1 MTRLIA
7 ISSAVF
13 SLLIACSSPLGAQVD
28 TGTITGIVSDTSG
41 AVLPRATVVLKNEG
55 TGEVRNGTTNEHGE
69 FVFTPVQVGKYDIT
83 VDAPGFQS
91 QVRAGLELQVQQRL
105 NVLIPLTVGT
115 STEKVVVTGA
125 EPVLQTEDSSV
136 GQVIDTQLVSQ
147 LPLNGR
153 NVYQLITLTPGVAID
168 PAGRAAISGQ
178 TSQNQY
184 YALDG
189 ADNNNY
195 QGGFASGQAYAVS
208 PSPDAIEEFK
218 VQSNNYS
225 AEFGQSAGGI
235 VNVITKSG
243 TNKFHGSLYEFFR
256 NNNLDGR
263 NFFAQSR
270 PRYQQNQFGG
280 SLGGPVII
288 PKVFNGRDKV
298 FFFADDEQFLSNKG
312 TTENVTLPSAAWRTG
327 DLSSQLTGQTYTD
340 PCTGATYDDGQLFDP
355 TTTRLVNCVNGG
367 TGYVRNPIAYGGQAN
382 VLNPASISP
391 VALATLAII
400 PKPNAGT
407 FNYIS
412 NPINKLNYNRGDL
425 RIDYQIREQDHMF
438 ARYSI
443 TAQPSTGVPNFPGP
457 ASQGTHVNQSQQGIT
472 VAETHVFSQ
481 TLVNEAR
488 FGWSRNITNSN
499 LQGTALNASTLGYG
513 GIPYQAGVLGGLP
526 TITFSDVGGFGAS
539 GYQPALY
546 DARDEHISDTLSM
559 IRGQHAFKFGGSIN
573 HYNWFQFQSPDGM
586 GAYTFSG
593 AQTSSLTASGL
604 SGASTGSGFAQFLFG
619 LPDVSGLSNSI
630 LGNNIRTTGAVFVQD
645 DWKVTP
651 KLTVNLG
658 MRWEFGTAL
667 SEAQNRV
674 AGIDLTNGKFEI
686 PKSRE
691 ALAPT
696 LPAGIP
702 VEYVNSNTLM
712 EPTQRNFGPRVGLA
726 YQLDRKTVIRAAG
739 GIFYANPFV
748 AGTAG
753 YPLNAPFAV
762 TSAVDTPATGPYDP
776 STGQPVVSVTNIAT
790 GFPSDFLQHYSGST
804 VQLFLSLPKPKMPTT
819 NNWNMAVQREFFGGT
834 TLEVAYAGS
843 TSAHVIAGVDVNQPY
858 PTADSNSPPTSR
870 RPYPNLG
877 NLLLDGSIANGN
889 YNSLQAKLQKQ
900 YSKGLTLLAVY
911 TWSHSLDNAPSQ
923 GTLGTGGASGD
934 YYDFYRN
941 ARDLSAD
948 RGNSFFDIRHRF
960 VFSYLYD
967 LPFGREQKFG
977 KTWAGWLNEALGGW
991 QIGGITQFQTGF
1003 HYTAISYNDP
1013 ANSSIYDYF
1022 GGAFPDLIGNPKDF
1036 SYGQDQQ
1043 AAEGCPTGHQSL
1055 QCFVNPAAFAY
1066 PAPGNFGNEG
1076 RNVLVGPDYFTW
1088 DFSTFKQ
1095 FPIREQTHLEFR
1107 GEFFNFTN
1115 HSNFALPNNVF
1126 GDTNFGQIT
1135 ATNSNPRDIQLAL
1148 RLVF

>member
-1 MTRLIA
+1 MRRLIA
-7 ISSAVF
+7 NFSAALA
-13 SLLIACSSPLGAQVD
+13 LLIACCQPLCAQVD
-28 TGTITGIVSDTSG
+28 TGTITGIISDATG
-41 AVLPRATVVLKNEG
+41 AVLPGATVVLTNDG
-55 TGEVRNGTTNEHGE
+55 TGEVRNGTADAHGE
-69 FVFTPVQVGKYDIT
+69 FVFTPVQVGKYELTIN
-83 VDAPGFQS
+83 APGFQT

-105 NVLIPLTVGT
+105 NVLVPMTIGA
-115 STEKVVVTGA
+115 STQKVVVTSS

-136 GQVIDTQLVSQ
+136 GQVIDTHLVSQ

-243 TNKFHGSLYEFFR
+243 TNTVHGSLYEFFR

-263 NFFAQSR
+263 NFFSQTR

-280 SLGGPVII
+280 SLGGPVVI
-288 PKVFNGRDKV
+288 PKIFNGRDKL
-298 FFFADDEQFLSNKG
+298 FFFADDEGFLSNKG

-340 PCTGATYDDGQLFDP
+340 PCTGLIYDDGQLFDP
-355 TTTRLVNCVNGG
+355 TSTRLANCVSGG
-367 TGYVRNPIAYGGQAN
+367 TGYVRNPIMYNGQAN
-382 VLNPASISP
+382 VLNPGLISP
-391 VALATLAII
+391 VATSTLAIV
-400 PKPNAGT
+400 PVPNSGT

-425 RIDYQIREQDHMF
+425 RIDFQLGEHDHMF
-438 ARYSI
+438 GRYSI

-472 VAETHVFSQ
+472 VAETHIFSQ
-481 TLVNEAR
+481 TVVNEAR

-499 LQGTALNASTLGYG
+499 LQGTALNAGTLGYG
-513 GIPYQAGVLGGLP
+513 GVPYQAGVLGGLP
-526 TITFSDVGGFGAS
+526 TINFSDIGGFGAS

-559 IRGQHAFKFGGSIN
+559 VRGQHTFKIGGSVN

-586 GAYTFSG
+586 GAYTFTG
-593 AQTSSLTASGL
+593 ALTGSLTASSL
-604 SGASTGSGFAQFLFG
+604 SNASPGSGFAQFLYG
-619 LPDVSGLSNSI
+619 IPSVSSLSNSI

-645 DWKVTP
+645 DWKATP
-651 KLTVNLG
+651 KLTVNIG

-674 AGIDLTNGKFEI
+674 AGIDLNNGDFEI
-686 PKSRE
+686 PKSRQS
-691 ALAPT
+691 LAPT

-712 EPTQRNFGPRVGLA
+712 EPTQRNFGPRIGFA
-726 YQLDRKTVIRAAG
+726 YQLDRKTVLRAAG

-762 TSAVDTPATGPYDP
+762 TSAVDTPSTGPYDP
-776 STGQPVVSVTNIAT
+776 STGQPVVSVTSIAT
-790 GFPSDFLQHYSGST
+790 GFPNDFLQHYNSST
-804 VQLFLSLPKPKMPTT
+804 VQLFLSLP
-819 NNWNMAVQREFFGGT
+819 
-834 TLEVAYAGS
+834 
-843 TSAHVIAGVDVNQPY
+843 
-858 PTADSNSPPTSR
+858 
-870 RPYPNLG
+870 
-877 NLLLDGSIANGN
+877 N
-889 YNSLQAKLQKQ
+889 Y
-900 YSKGLTLLAVY
+900 
-911 TWSHSLDNAPSQ
+911 
-923 GTLGTGGASGD
+923 
-934 YYDFYRN
+934 
-941 ARDLSAD
+941 
-948 RGNSFFDIRHRF
+948 
-960 VFSYLYD
+960 
-967 LPFGREQKFG
+967 E
-977 KTWAGWLNEALGGW
+977 
-991 QIGGITQFQTGF
+991 
-1003 HYTAISYNDP
+1003 
-1013 ANSSIYDYF
+1013 
-1022 GGAFPDLIGNPKDF
+1022 
-1036 SYGQDQQ
+1036 
-1043 AAEGCPTGHQSL
+1043 
-1055 QCFVNPAAFAY
+1055 
-1066 PAPGNFGNEG
+1066 
-1076 RNVLVGPDYFTW
+1076 
-1088 DFSTFKQ
+1088 
-1095 FPIREQTHLEFR
+1095 
-1107 GEFFNFTN
+1107 
-1115 HSNFALPNNVF
+1115 
-1126 GDTNFGQIT
+1126 
-1135 ATNSNPRDIQLAL
+1135 
-1148 RLVF
+1148 

>member
-270 PRYQQNQFGG
+270 PRYQQNQFGV

-412 NPINKLNYNRGDL
+412 TSSTTTVATCASTIKSAS
-425 RIDYQIREQDHMF
+425 RITCSRV
-438 ARYSI
+438 
-443 TAQPSTGVPNFPGP
+443 TASQPSPRQVSPT
-457 ASQGTHVNQSQQGIT
+457 S
-472 VAETHVFSQ
+472 
-481 TLVNEAR
+481 
-488 FGWSRNITNSN
+488 
-499 LQGTALNASTLGYG
+499 LG
-513 GIPYQAGVLGGLP
+513 
-526 TITFSDVGGFGAS
+526 
-539 GYQPALY
+539 QPA
-546 DARDEHISDTLSM
+546 
-559 IRGQHAFKFGGSIN
+559 
-573 HYNWFQFQSPDGM
+573 
-586 GAYTFSG
+586 
-593 AQTSSLTASGL
+593 
-604 SGASTGSGFAQFLFG
+604 
-619 LPDVSGLSNSI
+619 
-630 LGNNIRTTGAVFVQD
+630 
-645 DWKVTP
+645 
-651 KLTVNLG
+651 
-658 MRWEFGTAL
+658 
-667 SEAQNRV
+667 RV
-674 AGIDLTNGKFEI
+674 
-686 PKSRE
+686 P
-691 ALAPT
+691 
-696 LPAGIP
+696 
-702 VEYVNSNTLM
+702 M
-712 EPTQRNFGPRVGLA
+712 
-726 YQLDRKTVIRAAG
+726 
-739 GIFYANPFV
+739 
-748 AGTAG
+748 
-753 YPLNAPFAV
+753 
-762 TSAVDTPATGPYDP
+762 
-776 STGQPVVSVTNIAT
+776 
-790 GFPSDFLQHYSGST
+790 
-804 VQLFLSLPKPKMPTT
+804 
-819 NNWNMAVQREFFGGT
+819 
-834 TLEVAYAGS
+834 
-843 TSAHVIAGVDVNQPY
+843 
-858 PTADSNSPPTSR
+858 
-870 RPYPNLG
+870 
-877 NLLLDGSIANGN
+877 
-889 YNSLQAKLQKQ
+889 
-900 YSKGLTLLAVY
+900 
-911 TWSHSLDNAPSQ
+911 
-923 GTLGTGGASGD
+923 
-934 YYDFYRN
+934 
-941 ARDLSAD
+941 
-948 RGNSFFDIRHRF
+948 
-960 VFSYLYD
+960 
-967 LPFGREQKFG
+967 
-977 KTWAGWLNEALGGW
+977 
-991 QIGGITQFQTGF
+991 
-1003 HYTAISYNDP
+1003 
-1013 ANSSIYDYF
+1013 
-1022 GGAFPDLIGNPKDF
+1022 
-1036 SYGQDQQ
+1036 
-1043 AAEGCPTGHQSL
+1043 
-1055 QCFVNPAAFAY
+1055 
-1066 PAPGNFGNEG
+1066 
-1076 RNVLVGPDYFTW
+1076 
-1088 DFSTFKQ
+1088 
-1095 FPIREQTHLEFR
+1095 
-1107 GEFFNFTN
+1107 
-1115 HSNFALPNNVF
+1115 
-1126 GDTNFGQIT
+1126 
-1135 ATNSNPRDIQLAL
+1135 
-1148 RLVF
+1148 